1 MLLLHEVA
9 LVTRYDVL
17 KYGVVLVLFTVFLF
31 LSFHKTNHVYL
42 HGELVTMVLPVQT
55 VCDENTFWQ
64 STRGNF
70 KFCSIALKVSFEP
83 VLTVKDNALLWY
95 CAGYTAFLTH
105 LLTYTD
111 SYTEGWPWRLPVL
124 FEHFTYTLH
133 KNSLHCYS
141 IISTEC
147 LTFSTKYIWSPFMS
161 WTKVM

>member
-1 MLLLHEVA
+1 MMYLSMGLFWCYSLFFCFF
-9 LVTRYDVL
+9 
-17 KYGVVLVLFTVFLF
+17 LFT
-31 LSFHKTNHVYL
+31 KP
-42 HGELVTMVLPVQT
+42 TMFIFMVSWSPWCFQFRL
-55 VCDENTFWQ
+55 CDENTFWQ